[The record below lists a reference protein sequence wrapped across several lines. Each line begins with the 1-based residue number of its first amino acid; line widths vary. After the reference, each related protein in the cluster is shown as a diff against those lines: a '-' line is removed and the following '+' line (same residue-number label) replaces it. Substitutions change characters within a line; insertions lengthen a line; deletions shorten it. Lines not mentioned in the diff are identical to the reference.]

1 MLVQHTLQH
10 TLQHP
15 AVLIYDLPPD
25 SLSWPQ
31 MNPAHCIW
39 RVSHQVEITIRIGQ
53 AAESPRWLRR
63 PLLRAM
69 AATRPPTP
77 ESRHANNVM
86 NNGMD
91 INALAF

>member
-1 MLVQHTLQH
+1 MLVQH

-53 AAESPRWLRR
+53 AA
-63 PLLRAM
+63 
-69 AATRPPTP
+69 
-77 ESRHANNVM
+77 
-86 NNGMD
+86 
-91 INALAF
+91 